1 MNKVSLIIITDG
13 RQACISETIPSMR
26 KNLNYNFYEKI
37 IINDSADLRY
47 HQYLMSNYPDFRIV
61 SHETIEV
68 WLEQYSQHGLPFLV
82 IQIMFFI

>member
-37 IINDSADLRY
+37 II
-47 HQYLMSNYPDFRIV
+47 
-61 SHETIEV
+61 
-68 WLEQYSQHGLPFLV
+68 
-82 IQIMFFI
+82 QIFV